1 MGSPVVG
8 KGTTSRWQ
16 IANRFG
22 KGTSSR
28 VEDRQEIG
36 KGTTSRVAGRQ
47 PIGKGTTSSRASY
60 ALSSKSALAAGG
72 QRSSLKPGY
81 AEQYLYSD
89 AIPTNPRDTGFR

>member
-1 MGSPVVG
+1 M
-8 KGTTSRWQ
+8 TETYEQ
-16 IANRFG
+16 
-22 KGTSSR
+22 GTSSR

-36 KGTTSRVAGRQ
+36 KGTTSRVAGRQPIGKGTASRVAGRQ

-81 AEQYLYSD
+81 VEQYLYSD